1 MKPALT
7 VILAALAALLTPPG
21 RAAAEPRPNVLL
33 VVVDDL
39 RFDDFGAAGHPFQ
52 LSLPPEPGQPRPH
65 VAGPHPVSLA
75 RSPSVATLT
84 PPCSFPDDSALP
96 SWP

>member
-39 RFDDFGAAGHPFQ
+39 RFDDFGAAGHPFA
-52 LSLPPEPGQPRPH
+52 RTPH
-65 VAGPHPVSLA
+65 LDRVAREGAQFRDFFAV
-75 RSPSVATLT
+75 T
-84 PPCSFPDDSALP
+84 PL
-96 SWP
+96 